1 MDKDFYN
8 NNKGTRCPDK
18 LFTKDVQKIK
28 HSIDNAMATYDRSVS
43 PEEVEALFLSANP
56 TLTTAQKSVYK
67 DMFTQLKETNLL
79 DKDIAHDIMST
90 LFRQVVGEEVANI
103 GFDFVNGDATTLEP
117 LRRIIESYA
126 DDFIPS
132 VQIEWEETDILT
144 LIKEHSLEPKWKF
157 NIRSLARRVSGI
169 GPGHLIA
176 IGAQSNTGKTSFHAS
191 LVMGDGGFADQG
203 AKVVILCNE
212 ESAKRV
218 RMRYINAALGMMGI
232 DMLKDIDNHRESIKR
247 KFNNVKITDG
257 TSRNIDWVEA
267 VCKVSKP
274 DILIL
279 DMGDKFAKTST
290 TISTHELLKQNAIH
304 ARQIAKQHDCA
315 IFYMSQL
322 SAEAT
327 GRVVLDQTMMEGSK
341 TGKAAEAD
349 LMILIAKDTVKNP
362 DGGEEESPA
371 RHLNVVKNK
380 LSGWHGVQH
389 CELDYLTARYL

>member
-132 VQIEWEETDILT
+132 DQIE
-144 LIKEHSLEPKWKF
+144 
-157 NIRSLARRVSGI
+157 
-169 GPGHLIA
+169 
-176 IGAQSNTGKTSFHAS
+176 
-191 LVMGDGGFADQG
+191 
-203 AKVVILCNE
+203 
-212 ESAKRV
+212 
-218 RMRYINAALGMMGI
+218 
-232 DMLKDIDNHRESIKR
+232 
-247 KFNNVKITDG
+247 
-257 TSRNIDWVEA
+257 
-267 VCKVSKP
+267 
-274 DILIL
+274 
-279 DMGDKFAKTST
+279 
-290 TISTHELLKQNAIH
+290 
-304 ARQIAKQHDCA
+304 
-315 IFYMSQL
+315 
-322 SAEAT
+322 
-327 GRVVLDQTMMEGSK
+327 
-341 TGKAAEAD
+341 
-349 LMILIAKDTVKNP
+349 
-362 DGGEEESPA
+362 
-371 RHLNVVKNK
+371 
-380 LSGWHGVQH
+380 
-389 CELDYLTARYL
+389 